1 MNRYI
6 DEKLCT
12 LHPHVHTYLVFIKE
26 MVAPPCLLKN
36 GSDLVFVGKSKRADI
51 ILPLQHTSQGPQLIK
66 LFVESFRIILNFT
79 YENILTKLSFSS
91 GAKLKNNNLAM
102 ANFFLFMGFG
112 LSPNVHL
119 AAAPRLFRRIIA

>member
-66 LFVESFRIILNFT
+66 LFVESFRIILIFK
-79 YENILTKLSFSS
+79 YENILAKLSF
-91 GAKLKNNNLAM
+91 
-102 ANFFLFMGFG
+102 FFW
-112 LSPNVHL
+112 SKVKK
-119 AAAPRLFRRIIA
+119 